1 MALPSEPITPA
12 EQRVL
17 SGLCQGLSNKAI
29 AAALVL
35 SPRTIE
41 SHVSSLLAKTGCH
54 SRTELL
60 LWSLNGQAG
69 SGDTIQPAGLVHPCH
84 CPRSPA

>member
-1 MALPSEPITPA
+1 MALPHAPLGAITPA
-12 EQRVL
+12 EGRVL
-17 SGLCQGLSNKAI
+17 AELRRGRSNKAI

-60 LWSLNGQAG
+60 VWSLQTDRAP
-69 SGDTIQPAGLVHPCH
+69 GDMLPPAGLAD
-84 CPRSPA
+84 PR

>member
-1 MALPSEPITPA
+1 MGFPRAPLGAITPA
-12 EQRVL
+12 EARVL
-17 SGLCQGLSNKAI
+17 AELRQGRSNKAI

-41 SHVSSLLAKTGCH
+41 SHMSSLLAKTGCH

-60 LWSLNGQAG
+60 LWSLQTHLEP
-69 SGDTIQPAGLVHPCH
+69 GDMLRP
-84 CPRSPA
+84 

>member
-1 MALPSEPITPA
+1 MARPTEPITPA

-17 SGLCQGLSNKAI
+17 AWLCQGLSNKAI

-60 LWSLNGQAG
+60 LWSLDGRAG
-69 SGDTIQPAGLVHPCH
+69 SGDTMRPARLPHPSH
-84 CPRSPA
+84 SPQSPA

>member
-1 MALPSEPITPA
+1 MALPTKLITPA

-17 SGLCQGLSNKAI
+17 TGLCQGLSNKAI

-60 LWSLNGQAG
+60 LWSLASQAG
-69 SGDTIQPAGLVHPCH
+69 SGDTIQPEGLAHPCH
-84 CPRSPA
+84 GPRSPA

>member
-1 MALPSEPITPA
+1 MALPRAPRGAITPA
-12 EQRVL
+12 EGRVL
-17 SGLCQGLSNKAI
+17 VELRQGRSNKAI

-41 SHVSSLLAKTGCH
+41 SHMSSLLAKTGCH

-60 LWSLNGQAG
+60 LWSLQTHREL
-69 SGDTIQPAGLVHPCH
+69 GDMLPPEGLADS
-84 CPRSPA
+84 R